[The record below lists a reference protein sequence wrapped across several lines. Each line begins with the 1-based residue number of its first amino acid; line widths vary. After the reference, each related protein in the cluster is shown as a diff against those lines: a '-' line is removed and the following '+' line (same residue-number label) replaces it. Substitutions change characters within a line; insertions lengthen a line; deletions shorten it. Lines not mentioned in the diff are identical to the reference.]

1 MSVREKIYIAGHTGL
16 VGLAAVRYFKARK
29 NWEVLTVARR
39 EVDLTRQSEVESFL
53 QAAKPD
59 VIFMS
64 CGRVGGIQA
73 NSAFPAEFVYQNL
86 MMGANLIHAA
96 WKTGVKKVVYFGS
109 SCIYPKECAQPM
121 EPESL
126 MTGRLEPTNEPYAM
140 SKLSGMSLISSYNR
154 QYKTGYMNV
163 IPSNLYGPGDNM
175 DPSRSHV
182 IAALLAKFHA
192 AKKEKVSEVTLWGS
206 GNVTRDFLYVED
218 LIEACDF
225 LLHQSTRPETVN
237 VGALDPCTIKCLAET
252 IAEVTGF
259 SGKIQWDLS
268 KPDGAPTRILGTEQ
282 MTKLG
287 WKAKIKL
294 KEGLE
299 KTYQWYK
306 ENLCAS

>member
-1 MSVREKIYIAGHTGL
+1 MSAREKIYIAGHTGL
-16 VGLAAVRYFKARK
+16 VGSAAARYFSTLE
-29 NWEVLTVARR
+29 NYEVLTVSRR

-53 QAAKPD
+53 SVSKPD
-59 VIFMS
+59 IILGA

-73 NSAFPAEFVYQNL
+73 NATFPAEFIYQNL

-140 SKLSGMSLISSYNR
+140 SKLSGMSLVSAYNR
-154 QYKTGYMNV
+154 QYNTGYINIV
-163 IPSNLYGPGDNM
+163 PSNLYGPGDNF

-192 AKKEKVSEVTLWGS
+192 AKEDGISEVTLWGS

-225 LLHQSTRPETVN
+225 LLREPTRPETVN
-237 VGALDPCTIKCLAET
+237 VGALAPCTIKCLAET

-259 SGKIQWDLS
+259 SGKIRWDMT
-268 KPDGAPTRILGTEQ
+268 KPDGAPKRILGTGQ

-287 WKAKIKL
+287 WKAKTGL

-299 KTYQWYK
+299 KTYQGYK